1 MRQIAKTALAP
12 ALPENAPAADRPQEN
27 DRAHRVVVDT
37 QPANSRRPARLEL
50 LQNLSGLVLA
60 LLLVTH
66 MLFVATIL
74 ISHELFYSVARFFE
88 GGWLF
93 GEPQPALVSMV
104 AAGVTGLLVAHA
116 WLAMR
121 KIPAG
126 YRQVHAFSGHR
137 RRLRYGDTSLWWLQ
151 AMSGFALFFLTTIHL
166 YDMVSQPQLI
176 GPYESAERVWTGGM
190 WPIYLALLFTA
201 EVHGGI
207 ALYRLAVKWGWFAD
221 TDADAGRRRL
231 RRIRHAFSTFFITLG
246 LVTLLAYI
254 DLGRAHADRG
264 GERYALPGHVAVGHG
279 KP

>member
-12 ALPENAPAADRPQEN
+12 ALPENAPVAARPQQN
-27 DRAHRVVVDT
+27 DRAHQVLADG
-37 QPANSRRPARLEL
+37 QPANRRWPARLDL
-50 LQNLSGLVLA
+50 LQSLSGLVLA
-60 LLLVTH
+60 LFLVAH
-66 MLFVATIL
+66 MFFVATIL
-74 ISHELFYSVARFFE
+74 ISHELFYNVARFFE
-88 GGWLF
+88 AGWLF

-126 YRQVHAFSGHR
+126 YRQYHAFSAHR
-137 RRLRYGDTSLWWLQ
+137 RRLRHGDTSLWWLQ
-151 AMSGFALFFLTTIHL
+151 VMTGFALFFLTTIHL

-176 GPYESAERVWTGGM
+176 GPYESADRVWTGGM

-207 ALYRLAVKWGWFAD
+207 GLYRLAVKWGWFVGD
-221 TDADAGRRRL
+221 DANAGRRRL
-231 RRIRHAFSTFFITLG
+231 RHIRHAFSAFFITLG

-254 DLGRAHADRG
+254 DLGRAHADRA
-264 GERYALPGHVAVGHG
+264 GERYLPPGQTTVDHG
-279 KP
+279 KH